1 MKICMNKRGVR
12 MSKKLDALGL
22 TEEDFLREYDIS
34 KFDQPSLT
42 VDILLLT
49 ISENKVDNYRKLANK
64 SLKVLLIK
72 RKEHPFIGK
81 WALPGGFVRMDES
94 IEAAAYRELKEETN
108 VNNAYLE
115 QLHTYGDVD
124 RDPRGRIIS
133 TSFMSLVNSNEIDLN
148 PGTDA
153 EEARWFEVEYDVYK
167 KERLFNK
174 IGFIDNEYI
183 RLCLKNDAINLMTE
197 IKASRVVSG
206 KHVSYNHTIES
217 KGDLSFDHALIIQNG
232 ISSLRNKLESSDI
245 IFHMMPDLFTL
256 TELQN
261 SFEVIL
267 NKKLLKAN
275 FRRKISKMVSETSQ
289 FTSDAGHRPS
299 KLYEFNPLWED

>member
-1 MKICMNKRGVR
+1 

-22 TEEDFLREYDIS
+22 TEEDFLKEYDIS
-34 KFDQPSLT
+34 KFEQPSLT

-72 RKEHPFIGK
+72 RKEHPFIGT

-108 VNNAYLE
+108 VNNVYLE

-133 TSFMSLVNSNEIDLN
+133 TSYMSLVNANEIN
-148 PGTDA
+148 INAGTDA

-174 IGFIDNEYI
+174 NGFIDNEYI
-183 RLCLKNDAINLMTE
+183 RLIFKNDAINLMTE
-197 IKASRVVSG
+197 IKVSRIVCG
-206 KHVSYNHTIES
+206 KHVSYNRSIES

-245 IFHMMPDLFTL
+245 IFHMMPDSFTL

-261 SFEVIL
+261 SYEVIL

-275 FRRKISKMVSETSQ
+275 FRRKISKMVSETPQ

-299 KLYEFNPLWED
+299 KLYEFNPLWQD

>member
-1 MKICMNKRGVR
+1 MR

-22 TEEDFLREYDIS
+22 TEEDFLKEYDIS
-34 KFDQPSLT
+34 KFEQPSLT

-72 RKEHPFIGK
+72 RKEHPFIGT

-108 VNNAYLE
+108 VNNVYLE

-133 TSFMSLVNSNEIDLN
+133 TSYMSLVNANEIN
-148 PGTDA
+148 INAGTDA

-174 IGFIDNEYI
+174 NGFIDNEYI
-183 RLCLKNDAINLMTE
+183 RLIFKNDAINLMTE
-197 IKASRVVSG
+197 IKVSRIVCG
-206 KHVSYNHTIES
+206 KQVSYNRSIES
-217 KGDLSFDHALIIQNG
+217 KGDLSFD
-232 ISSLRNKLESSDI
+232 
-245 IFHMMPDLFTL
+245 LF
-256 TELQN
+256 
-261 SFEVIL
+261 
-267 NKKLLKAN
+267 
-275 FRRKISKMVSETSQ
+275 
-289 FTSDAGHRPS
+289 
-299 KLYEFNPLWED
+299 